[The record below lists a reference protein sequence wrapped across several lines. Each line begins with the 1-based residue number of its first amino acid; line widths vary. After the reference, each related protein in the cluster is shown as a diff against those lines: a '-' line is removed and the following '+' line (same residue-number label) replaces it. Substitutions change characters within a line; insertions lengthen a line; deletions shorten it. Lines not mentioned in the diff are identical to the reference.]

1 MDLLKKPDFG
11 EGYLNGHFLIAMPGM
26 ADDRFARAVIYICAH
41 SDAGAMG
48 FVINQQQQLGFVD
61 LLEKIGVLSE
71 EESIIV
77 PQYAQNIIVHN
88 GGPVDRNRGFVLHS
102 DDYSVET
109 TMPVSEDIC
118 LTATV
123 DVLKAIYQ
131 GKGPRQI
138 LMTLGYSGWASGQLE
153 TEILDNGWL
162 TCCATNELLFD
173 HDISTKYDRLISHMG
188 IDLARL
194 VTVAGNA

>member
-1 MDLLKKPDFG
+1 MDILKSSVFG

-26 ADDRFARAVIYICAH
+26 ADDRFARSVIYICAH

-48 FVINQQQQLGFVD
+48 FVINQPQQVGFVEI
-61 LLEKIGVLSE
+61 LEQIGVLSGE
-71 EESIIV
+71 DSIIV
-77 PQYAQNIIVHN
+77 PEYAQNIVVHN

-102 DDYSVET
+102 DDYTSET

-123 DVLKAIYQ
+123 DVLKAIYH
-131 GKGPRQI
+131 GEGPRQL
-138 LMTLGYSGWASGQLE
+138 LMTLGYSGWAAGQLE
-153 TEILDNGWL
+153 NEILDNGWL
-162 TCCATNELLFD
+162 VCNATNELLFD
-173 HDISTKYDRLISHMG
+173 QDINTKYDRLMSHMG
-188 IDLARL
+188 IDLSRL